1 MVLESSLICVSYEH
15 CEQVLRQST
24 VIARWCESFIV
35 WRELQELGL
44 RIKRRRDADIR
55 RAG

>member
-1 MVLESSLICVSYEH
+1 MGYEH

-24 VIARWCESFIV
+24 VVARWCESFIV